1 MTIEY
6 EELEALRTQIEELRA
21 KAQESGIDVSAE
33 IRPLETQFDA
43 VRKGEQQRTSRFDRV
58 KLARNQGRP
67 FTLDFIDFITDDW
80 FDSPSYWLEKS
91 NKDIVINT
99 TDGLETISVP
109 ITEDSIHQKMYDIA
123 TEGPTTISTVG
134 GSEVFNVPN

>member
-1 MTIEY
+1 ME
-6 EELEALRTQIEELRA
+6 
-21 KAQESGIDVSAE
+21 V
-33 IRPLETQFDA
+33 
-43 VRKGEQQRTSRFDRV
+43 V
-58 KLARNQGRP
+58 
-67 FTLDFIDFITDDW
+67 ITDDW
-80 FDSPSYWLEKS
+80 FDSPTYWLEKS

-109 ITEDSIHQKMYDIA
+109 ITEDSIHQKMYDLA